1 MEDFELRGHEFIE
14 LCNLLKVTGLC
25 GSGGMA
31 KYAIAD
37 GQVSV
42 DGHVELRK
50 RRKIRQGQVVEFEGK
65 QIRIVCPLK

>member
-1 MEDFELRGHEFIE
+1 
-14 LCNLLKVTGLC
+14 
-25 GSGGMA
+25 MA

-50 RRKIRQGQVVEFEGK
+50 RRKIRQGQIVEFEAE
-65 QIRIVCPLK
+65 QIRIVRPPK